1 MKAFHFM
8 DMICRFR
15 QRMRYRLT
23 STAILMAGVLF
34 MLGAVGFCVASGFLW
49 LSTRVES
56 DVAALT
62 VAGFLF
68 GIGGIVIAFALGR
81 NNDNKPKPIIS
92 PNTPESEAE
101 IFSERLVR
109 SALSE
114 VNAAPFK
121 AAFAAIALGVV
132 VGLLRSQK
140 SP

>member
-1 MKAFHFM
+1 
-8 DMICRFR
+8 
-15 QRMRYRLT
+15 MRYRLT

-68 GIGGIVIAFALGR
+68 GIGGIVMAFALGR
-81 NNDNKPKPIIS
+81 NNDNKPKPIS

-114 VNAAPFK
+114 VNEAPFK
-121 AAFAAIALGVV
+121 AAFAAIALGVI